1 MKVTN
6 TESYTY
12 VGIDVSKHQLDL
24 AYNNAEHKFLQVKNE
39 EKGFNL
45 ILSFL
50 KDISKPFCIIES
62 TGGYENDLS
71 YFLIEQKIDFN
82 IVNPKRV
89 RDFAKAMGKHAK
101 TDKIDALTLAKFGEV
116 FKPEVFQANSE
127 EQVMLRKRV
136 KRRNQLIEIR
146 TMEKCHLENEKDHS
160 ILKSINDLI
169 EHLTKEIKQLE
180 NEIKS
185 LIQKDQKLSQIKDI
199 LVSFKGISD
208 TSAFILIAE
217 LPELGHLG
225 RKPIASL
232 AGLAPYNNDSGMM
245 KGKRRIKGGR
255 GAVRKIL
262 YLVYMSACRYNK
274 AIQKFKDRLKSNGV
288 ESKKIRGA
296 CMRKILVILNSM
308 LKNNTPWIEDFC

>member
-1 MKVTN
+1 MTVTN

-24 AYNNAEHKFLQVKNE
+24 TYNTTEYKFLQVKNDE
-39 EKGFNL
+39 TGYNG

-50 KDISKPFCIIES
+50 KDILKPFCIIES
-62 TGGYENDLS
+62 TGGYENDLT
-71 YFLIEQKIDFN
+71 YFLIEQKIDFS

-116 FKPEVFQANSE
+116 FKPEVFQVKSE
-127 EQVMLRKRV
+127 EQIILRKRV

-146 TMEKCHLENEKDHS
+146 SMEKCHLENEKDHS

-169 EHLTKEIKQLE
+169 EHLTKEINQLE

-185 LIQKDQKLSQIKDI
+185 LIQEDQELRKIKDI

-208 TSAFILIAE
+208 KAASILIAE

-255 GAVRKIL
+255 AASRKIL

-274 AIQKFKDRLKSNGV
+274 AIQKFKERLKSNGV
-288 ESKKIRGA
+288 ESRKIRGA

-308 LKNNTPWIEDFC
+308 LKNNTPWNENFC